1 MEVDPS
7 GARGQLDLAGA
18 GELGQRFERLSSLA
32 RLEAVEPVGQLFDAV
47 VHRMARTAR
56 R

>member
-18 GELGQRFERLSSLA
+18 GEFGQRFERLSSLG
-32 RLEAVEPVGQLFDAV
+32 RLEAVQLPGELFDAV